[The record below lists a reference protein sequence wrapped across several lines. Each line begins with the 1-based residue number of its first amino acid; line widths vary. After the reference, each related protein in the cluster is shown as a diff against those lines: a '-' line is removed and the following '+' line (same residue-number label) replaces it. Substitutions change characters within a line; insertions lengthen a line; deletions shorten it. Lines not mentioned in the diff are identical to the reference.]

1 MTQDPR
7 KSAERTDPENPNPE
21 ADVTTDDEA
30 FGNEHPLASP
40 GELAGTAG
48 QAIARELEAL
58 GPDEEDGEPRD

>member
-1 MTQDPR
+1 MTDPR
-7 KSAERTDPENPNPE
+7 NPHDEAEPESPHPQ
-21 ADVTTDDEA
+21 ADITTDDEE